1 MNGNELRSRRPSPAW
16 PATSATVDEGLAT
29 RRIID
34 ELLPERLERLRKVT
48 GLPIALGGTT
58 RHGSAGLH
66 LVLDRL
72 TGNSGDA
79 LRGLVVQPGKGLGG
93 CVLRS
98 RSPFRVNDYASTM
111 AITHEYDPAVRQEG
125 LTSVFAVPVLVR
137 GEVRGVLYG
146 AVRAGNP
153 IGDRTVRS
161 ALVVAEQ
168 LQSDVE
174 GRLRRDPGHVATRSR
189 GALAEL
195 AALIRDTTDPQLR
208 TRLERIQADLTGE
221 TSRAE
226 PTASLAPREIDVLRL
241 AEVGASNLEIAAR
254 LGLSLETVKAYLRS
268 AMRKLEVHNR
278 TAAAHQARL
287 NGLL

>member
-1 MNGNELRSRRPSPAW
+1 MDIS
-16 PATSATVDEGLAT
+16 VAT
-29 RRIID
+29 RQIID

-48 GLPIALGGTT
+48 GLPIALGGAT
-58 RHGSAGLH
+58 RHGPGGVQ

-72 TGNSGDA
+72 VGNSGDS

-98 RSPFRVNDYASTM
+98 RTPFRVNDYTSTM
-111 AITHEYDPAVRQEG
+111 AITHEYDRVVREEG
-125 LTSVFAVPVLVR
+125 LTSVLAVPVLVR

-146 AVRAGNP
+146 AVREGNP

-161 ALVVAEQ
+161 AVVIAEQ
-168 LQSDVE
+168 LQCDVE
-174 GRLRRDPGHVATRSR
+174 DRLRRDPGDAVFRSS

-195 AALIRDTTDPQLR
+195 AALVRETTDPELR
-208 TRLERIQADLTGE
+208 ARLERIQADL
-221 TSRAE
+221 SRASGRAE
-226 PTASLAPREIDVLRL
+226 ARQPLAPREVDVLRL

>member
-1 MNGNELRSRRPSPAW
+1 MDISFA
-16 PATSATVDEGLAT
+16 AQQ
-29 RRIID
+29 IID

-48 GLPIALGGTT
+48 GLPIVLGGAT
-58 RHGSAGLH
+58 RHGAGGLQ

-72 TGNSGDA
+72 LGTSGDS

-93 CVLRS
+93 CVLRG
-98 RSPFRVNDYASTM
+98 RAPFRVNDYASTM
-111 AITHEYDPAVRQEG
+111 AITHEYDLVVRQEG
-125 LTSVFAVPVLVR
+125 LTSVFAVPVLVQ

-161 ALVVAEQ
+161 AVVVAEQ
-168 LQSDVE
+168 LQCDVE
-174 GRLRRDPGHVATRSR
+174 NRLLRDPGEAAYRSR
-189 GALAEL
+189 NALAEL
-195 AALIRDTTDPQLR
+195 TALIRDTTDSELR
-208 TRLERIQADLTGE
+208 ARLERIQRGLAGRSSGIE
-221 TSRAE
+221 TKPVLS
-226 PTASLAPREIDVLRL
+226 PREIDVLRL

-278 TAAAHQARL
+278 TAAAHQARR